1 MYRVHRIFS
10 SSIPYERFS
19 MVDADSA
26 PDLRLTNGDRDDS
39 SSSDSS
45 RSSTPEPSP
54 SLINLE
60 HQEV

>member
-1 MYRVHRIFS
+1 
-10 SSIPYERFS
+10 

-45 RSSTPEPSP
+45 RSSTPEPLP